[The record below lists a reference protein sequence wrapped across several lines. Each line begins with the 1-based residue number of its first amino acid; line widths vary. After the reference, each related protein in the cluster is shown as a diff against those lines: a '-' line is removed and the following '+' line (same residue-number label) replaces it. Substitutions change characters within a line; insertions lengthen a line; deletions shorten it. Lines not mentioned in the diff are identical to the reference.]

1 LALGEKIAEEKG
13 KLTGMSVKSIG
24 PEGVT
29 IEANFVGESQGFG
42 RFPSGR
48 GMATATILQGPKTS
62 RSTGQGVFVTK
73 DGESIPSHMS
83 AIGKGVGDRRKSV
96 CIITFRTLSQKY
108 AWMNEDL
115 FLADMSFSSDLSE
128 YSSTLYEWK

>member
-1 LALGEKIAEEKG
+1 MVLGEKIAEEKG
-13 KLTGMSVKSIG
+13 KLTGMSIKSIG

-29 IEANFVGESQGFG
+29 IEANFVGETQGFG

-73 DGESIPSHMS
+73 DGESIPWHMS
-83 AIGKGVGDRRKSV
+83 AIGKSAGDRRRSV
-96 CIITFRTLSQKY
+96 GIATFSTLSQKY
-108 AWMNEDL
+108 AWMNDGL
-115 FLADMSFSSDLSE
+115 FLVDFSFSADLTE
-128 YSSTLYEWK
+128 YSSTDYEWK